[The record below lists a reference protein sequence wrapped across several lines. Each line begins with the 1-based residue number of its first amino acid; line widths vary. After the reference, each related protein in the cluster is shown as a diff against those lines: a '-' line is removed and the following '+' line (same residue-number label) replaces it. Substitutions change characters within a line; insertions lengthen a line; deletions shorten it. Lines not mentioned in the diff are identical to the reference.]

1 GLLLGSDAPQV
12 FNVPGFSLHRELDA
26 IVASGLT
33 PFEALRT
40 GTLNPAVFFEATE
53 EFGAVRAGLAAD
65 LILAARNPLEDVT
78 ALARPEGVMV
88 RGRWLDRAELD
99 RGLAE
104 IAARYTR

>member
-1 GLLLGSDAPQV
+1 MLLGSDAPQV
-12 FNVPGFSLHRELDA
+12 FNVPGFSLHRELTA

-40 GTLNPAVFFEATE
+40 GTANPAVFFDAADD
-53 EFGAVRAGLAAD
+53 FGTIRAGLAAD
-65 LILAARNPLEDVT
+65 LVLVSRNPLADVS

-88 RGRWLDRAELD
+88 RGRWLDRAEFD

-104 IAARYTR
+104 IAARYRR